1 MSELQSCNEIVDSY
15 YTMSG
20 RKKFRRFSAS
30 IYRAITAPLASA
42 RVSTEFEPD
51 LADRLA
57 KSLQVS
63 GIPVAEMAAYMEVH
77 RNSVGG
83 WLNRR
88 SQPRP
93 ANVRLWAIRT
103 GVPYEWLRYGTWPE
117 EESERVNT

>member
-1 MSELQSCNEIVDSY
+1 M
-15 YTMSG
+15 T
-20 RKKFRRFSAS
+20 
-30 IYRAITAPLASA
+30 TAADL
-42 RVSTEFEPD
+42 EPD

-63 GIPVAEMAAYMEVH
+63 GISVAQMADYMEVH
-77 RNSVGG
+77 RNSVGA

-117 EESERVNT
+117 DQFEESGQVKA